1 MSDPEGDDL
10 VIDLTGPEED
20 DWIKLSPAAL
30 ECPDIGYREQVTAP
44 VRSGASSR
52 PGVSRAGRRRS

>member
-30 ECPDIGYREQVTAP
+30 EDLALSLPPGTDLMGYLREHP
-44 VRSGASSR
+44 ECR
-52 PGVSRAGRRRS
+52 PPRRC